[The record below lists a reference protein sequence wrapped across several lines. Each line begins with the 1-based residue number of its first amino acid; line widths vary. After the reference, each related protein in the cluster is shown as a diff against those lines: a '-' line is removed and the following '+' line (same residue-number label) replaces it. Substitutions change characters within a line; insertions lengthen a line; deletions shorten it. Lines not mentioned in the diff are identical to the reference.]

1 MPCMALPSAEFSAVS
16 ELSSGVLGERL
27 AQGSPV
33 LMEPYRPQYINN
45 INAKLPHLRY
55 VSCAV
60 ELPS

>member
-1 MPCMALPSAEFSAVS
+1 MALPSAEFTAVP
-16 ELSSGVLGERL
+16 ELSSCVFGEHL
-27 AQGSPV
+27 AHESPM

>member
-1 MPCMALPSAEFSAVS
+1 MALPSAEFTAVP
-16 ELSSGVLGERL
+16 ELSSCMFGECL
-27 AQGSPV
+27 AHKSPM